1 MRCGLMCDAK
11 SGKGWWDEGGEYW
24 YCTLI
29 ENHTRLR
36 LGRGIGRTE
45 SDAAQ
50 RIWRY
55 WRWTLGAADHPPPL
69 VSDGWGGHKDAL
81 LEVFGK
87 HTAHRR
93 LAGKNWHYL
102 QVVKVHDDYQRVI
115 GLKPRLVWG
124 KTLQAQHPLSP
135 NVAYVERTHLTSR
148 LMSARLQR
156 KSLRFSKR
164 LQPLVSSAFWC
175 DSIYNLVHPHKSL
188 RQPTGQQ
195 AQRWIPRSPA
205 MVAGLTDHLWSVY
218 ELLSLIPL
226 FINSS

>member
-1 MRCGLMCDAK
+1 MRYGPMCGAK
-11 SGKGWWDEGGEYW
+11 NGKGWWDEGGEYW

-29 ENHTRLR
+29 ENQTRLR
-36 LGRGIGRTE
+36 LGRGVGRTE

-55 WRWTLGAADHPPPL
+55 WRWTLDVNQPPPL
-69 VSDGWGGHKDAL
+69 VSDGWGGHQDAL

-93 LAGKNWHYL
+93 LAGQNWHYL
-102 QVVKVHDDYQRVI
+102 QVVKIHNDYQRVI

-124 KTLQAQHPLSP
+124 KTLQAKQPLAP

-164 LQPLVSSAFWC
+164 LQPLISSAFWI
-175 DSIYNLVHPHKSL
+175 DMVYNLVHPHKSL
-188 RQPTGQQ
+188 RQPTTTPGHH
-195 AQRWIPRSPA
+195 WTLRSPA
-205 MVAGLTDHLWSVY
+205 MAAGLTDHLWSVY
-218 ELLSLIPL
+218 ELLSLVPL
-226 FINSS
+226 FINSP

>member
-1 MRCGLMCDAK
+1 MGCGRMSEAK
-11 SGKGWWDEGGEYW
+11 SGKGLLDEGGEYW

-36 LGRGIGRTE
+36 LGRGVGRTE

-55 WRWTLGAADHPPPL
+55 WRWTLAAADHPPPL

-81 LEVFGK
+81 LEAFGK

-93 LAGKNWHYL
+93 IAGKNWHYL
-102 QVVKVHDDYQRVI
+102 QVVKIHNDYQRVI

-124 KTLQAQHPLSP
+124 KLLQVHHPLAP
-135 NVAYVERTHLTSR
+135 NVAYIERTHLTSR
-148 LMSARLQR
+148 LMNARFNR

-164 LQPLVSSAFWC
+164 LQPLVSSVFWC
-175 DSIYNLVHPHKSL
+175 DLVYNLVHPHKSL
-188 RQPTGQQ
+188 RQPSTQPGR
-195 AQRWIPRSPA
+195 RWIPRSPA

-218 ELLSLIPL
+218 DLLSCVPL
-226 FINSS
+226 STNSS

>member
-1 MRCGLMCDAK
+1 MRFGRMCAIK
-11 SGKGWWDEGGEYW
+11 TGKGWWDEGGEYW

-29 ENHTRLR
+29 ENQTRLR

-55 WRWTLGAADHPPPL
+55 WRWTLGVANHPPPL
-69 VSDGWGGHKDAL
+69 VSDGWGGHKA
-81 LEVFGK
+81 
-87 HTAHRR
+87 RR
-93 LAGKNWHYL
+93 RMAGKNWHYL
-102 QVVKVHDDYQRVI
+102 QVVKIHNDYQRVI

-124 KTLQAQHPLSP
+124 KTLQADHPLSP
-135 NVAYVERTHLTSR
+135 NLAYVERTHLTSR

-175 DSIYNLVHPHKSL
+175 DGVYNLVHPHKSL
-188 RQPTGQQ
+188 RQPALLPGH
-195 AQRWIPRSPA
+195 RWTPRSPA
-205 MVAGLTDHLWSVY
+205 MAAGLTDHLWSFY
-218 ELLSLIPL
+218 ELLSSVPL

>member
-1 MRCGLMCDAK
+1 MRYGRMCDTK
-11 SGKGWWDEGGEYW
+11 HGKGSLDEGGEYW

-29 ENHTRLR
+29 ENQTRLR
-36 LGRGIGRTE
+36 LGRGVGRTE

-55 WRWTLGAADHPPPL
+55 WRWTLGVNQPPPL
-69 VSDGWGGHKDAL
+69 VSDGWGGHQDAL

-87 HTAHRR
+87 HTPHRR
-93 LAGKNWHYL
+93 LSGKNWHYL
-102 QVVKVHDDYQRVI
+102 QVVKIHNDYQRVI

-124 KTLQAQHPLSP
+124 KTLQVSQPLAS

-156 KSLRFSKR
+156 KSLRVSKR
-164 LQPLVSSAFWC
+164 LQPLISSAFWI
-175 DSIYNLVHPHKSL
+175 DIIYNLVHPHKSL
-188 RQPTGQQ
+188 RQPSSLLGH
-195 AQRWIPRSPA
+195 RWTPRSPA

-218 ELLSLIPL
+218 ELLSCVPL
-226 FINSS
+226 FINSP